1 MKENLFHNIFW
12 CCILYSAIILIKC
25 SYSKKN
31 EDLLSL
37 DYIYYVMSPIIF
49 FCSIIYNFQQNSAL
63 GVLATLI
70 CFLNLIIYKF
80 GNRQF
85 LGYNLIFLLLLVS
98 LLFIKSCLVSLHM
111 TFGIPDY
118 SFLIPN

>member
-1 MKENLFHNIFW
+1 MNENLLINITLY
-12 CCILYSAIILIKC
+12 CALYSAIIFIKC
-25 SYSKKN
+25 SLNKNN

-37 DYIYYVMSPIIF
+37 DYIYYVMLPIIF
-49 FCSIIYNFQQNSAL
+49 FCGIIQNFQKNSAL
-63 GVLATLI
+63 GILVMLTSIVNVILSK
-70 CFLNLIIYKF
+70 L
-80 GNRQF
+80 GNRQL